1 MAARSAIGVDLGGTK
16 ILAGVVDEHGNVGD
30 TRLRPTPT
38 ESTEV
43 LLDTIAELV
52 RELTGPGIDTVG
64 MGIPARIDQRVGVA
78 VGAVNVPLHEVP
90 IVAEM
95 ERRVGLRVAVENDAS
110 VATLAEHRL

>member
-1 MAARSAIGVDLGGTK
+1 MATRSAIGVDLGGTK
-16 ILAGVVDEHGNVGD
+16 ILAGVVDE

-43 LLDTIAELV
+43 LLDAIAELV
-52 RELTGPGIDTVG
+52 AELTGPGIEMIG
-64 MGIPARIDQRVGVA
+64 MGVPARIDQRAGVA

-95 ERRVGLRVAVENDAS
+95 ERRVGLRGVVENDARGGG
-110 VATLAEHRL
+110 AARGPRG